1 MRERTGIFLLLILYG
16 VGIVSLMVND
26 LRNVVLP
33 LSPYTLLLSFLIL
46 MNSYRWKSPVV
57 WVAVLVFLLG
67 FTAEWVGVQKGWLF
81 GVYHYGSNL
90 GPKLA
95 GVPLIIGINWAMLT
109 LATGAAAASM
119 LKNRWA
125 IILVAALLMTGLD
138 YVMEPVAVENGYW
151 YWKDGKIPLYNYVC
165 WFLVALLYQG
175 YVAQLNVLKIL
186 ILFLWNLYSNWL
198 FSFSKF
204 YFLFG

>member
-1 MRERTGIFLLLILYG
+1 MKERTGIFLLLILYG

-26 LRNVVLP
+26 LRSVVLP

-109 LATGAAAASM
+109 LATGAAAASI

-165 WFLVALLYQG
+165 WFLVALLAQG
-175 YVAQLNVLKIL
+175 INVGISKAKPNNTSWTLL
-186 ILFLWNLYSNWL
+186 LLLVLF
-198 FSFSKF
+198 FVIQFF
-204 YFLFG
+204 F

>member
-1 MRERTGIFLLLILYG
+1 MRERTGIFVLLILYG

-33 LSPYTLLLSFLIL
+33 LSPYTLLLSFFIL

-57 WVAVLVFLLG
+57 WVAILVFLLG

-125 IILVAALLMTGLD
+125 IVVVASLLMTGLD
-138 YVMEPVAVENGYW
+138 YLMEPVAVENGYW

-165 WFLVALLYQG
+165 WFLVALLAQG
-175 YVAQLNVLKIL
+175 INVGISKAKPNNTSWTLL
-186 ILFLWNLYSNWL
+186 LLLVLF
-198 FSFSKF
+198 FVIQFF
-204 YFLFG
+204 F

>member
-57 WVAVLVFLLG
+57 WVAVWVFLLG

-125 IILVAALLMTGLD
+125 IVVVASLLMTGLD

-165 WFLVALLYQG
+165 WFLVALLAQG
-175 YVAQLNVLKIL
+175 INVGISKAKPNNTSWTLL
-186 ILFLWNLYSNWL
+186 LLLVLF
-198 FSFSKF
+198 FVIQFF
-204 YFLFG
+204 F

>member
-57 WVAVLVFLLG
+57 WVAILVFLLG

-125 IILVAALLMTGLD
+125 IVVVASLLMTGLD

-165 WFLVALLYQG
+165 WFLVALLAQG
-175 YVAQLNVLKIL
+175 INVGISKAKPNNTSWTLL
-186 ILFLWNLYSNWL
+186 LLLVLF
-198 FSFSKF
+198 FVIQFF
-204 YFLFG
+204 F

>member
-1 MRERTGIFLLLILYG
+1 LLILYG

-57 WVAVLVFLLG
+57 WVAILVFLLG

-125 IILVAALLMTGLD
+125 IVVVASLLMTGLD
-138 YVMEPVAVENGYW
+138 YLMEPVAVENGYW

-165 WFLVALLYQG
+165 WFLVALLAQG
-175 YVAQLNVLKIL
+175 INVGISKAKPNNTSWTLL
-186 ILFLWNLYSNWL
+186 LLLVLF
-198 FSFSKF
+198 FVIQFF
-204 YFLFG
+204 F

>member
-1 MRERTGIFLLLILYG
+1 MRERTGIFVLLILYG

-57 WVAVLVFLLG
+57 WVAILVFLLG

-125 IILVAALLMTGLD
+125 IVVVASLLMTGLD

-165 WFLVALLYQG
+165 WFLVALLAQG
-175 YVAQLNVLKIL
+175 INVGISKAKPNNTSWTLL
-186 ILFLWNLYSNWL
+186 LLLVLF
-198 FSFSKF
+198 FVIQFF
-204 YFLFG
+204 F

>member
-57 WVAVLVFLLG
+57 WVAILVFLLG
-67 FTAEWVGVQKGWLF
+67 FTAEWVGVQKVWLF

-125 IILVAALLMTGLD
+125 IVVVASLLMTGLD

-165 WFLVALLYQG
+165 WFLVALLAQG
-175 YVAQLNVLKIL
+175 INVGISKAKPNNTSWTLL
-186 ILFLWNLYSNWL
+186 LLLVLF
-198 FSFSKF
+198 FVIQFF
-204 YFLFG
+204 F

>member
-1 MRERTGIFLLLILYG
+1 MKERTGIFLLLILYG

-26 LRNVVLP
+26 LRSVVLP

-165 WFLVALLYQG
+165 WFLVALLAQG
-175 YVAQLNVLKIL
+175 INVGISKAKPNNTSWTLL
-186 ILFLWNLYSNWL
+186 LLLVLF
-198 FSFSKF
+198 FVIQFIF
-204 YFLFG
+204 

>member
-57 WVAVLVFLLG
+57 WVAILVFLLG

-109 LATGAAAASM
+109 LATGAKHGINAQEPLGDRRGCVLTNDRPRLCYGARCCGKR
-119 LKNRWA
+119 LLVLEGRKNTSLQLCLLVSCSIIGTGNQRW
-125 IILVAALLMTGLD
+125 
-138 YVMEPVAVENGYW
+138 N
-151 YWKDGKIPLYNYVC
+151 
-165 WFLVALLYQG
+165 FQ
-175 YVAQLNVLKIL
+175 
-186 ILFLWNLYSNWL
+186 S
-198 FSFSKF
+198 
-204 YFLFG
+204 

>member
-1 MRERTGIFLLLILYG
+1 MKERTGIILLLILYG
-16 VGIVSLMVND
+16 VGIVSLIVND
-26 LRNVVLP
+26 LRSEVLP

-57 WVAVLVFLLG
+57 WVAVWVFLLG
-67 FTAEWVGVQKGWLF
+67 FTAEWIGVQKGWLF
-81 GVYHYGSNL
+81 GDYHYGSNL

-109 LATGAAAASM
+109 LVTGAAAAAM

-151 YWKDGKIPLYNYVC
+151 YWRDGKIPLYNYVC
-165 WFLVALLYQG
+165 WFLVAFLAQGINVGISKAKPNNTSWTLL
-175 YVAQLNVLKIL
+175 LLLVLFFVIQ
-186 ILFLWNLYSNWL
+186 F
-198 FSFSKF
+198 FF
-204 YFLFG
+204 

>member
-1 MRERTGIFLLLILYG
+1 
-16 VGIVSLMVND
+16 MVND

-57 WVAVLVFLLG
+57 WVAILVFLLG

-125 IILVAALLMTGLD
+125 IVVVASLLMTGLD
-138 YVMEPVAVENGYW
+138 YLMEPVAVENGYW

-165 WFLVALLYQG
+165 WFLVALLAQG
-175 YVAQLNVLKIL
+175 INVGISKAKPNNTSWTLL
-186 ILFLWNLYSNWL
+186 LLLVLF
-198 FSFSKF
+198 FVIQFF
-204 YFLFG
+204 F

>member
-1 MRERTGIFLLLILYG
+1 LLILYG

-57 WVAVLVFLLG
+57 WVAILVFLLG

-125 IILVAALLMTGLD
+125 IVVVASLLMTGLD

-165 WFLVALLYQG
+165 WFLVALLAQG
-175 YVAQLNVLKIL
+175 INVGISKAKPNNTSWTLL
-186 ILFLWNLYSNWL
+186 LLLVLF
-198 FSFSKF
+198 FVIQFF
-204 YFLFG
+204 F

>member
-1 MRERTGIFLLLILYG
+1 MRERTGIFVLLILYG

-57 WVAVLVFLLG
+57 WVAILVFLLG

-125 IILVAALLMTGLD
+125 IVVVASLLMTGLD
-138 YVMEPVAVENGYW
+138 YLMEPVAVENGYW

-165 WFLVALLYQG
+165 WFLVALLAQG
-175 YVAQLNVLKIL
+175 INVGISKAKPNNTSWTLL
-186 ILFLWNLYSNWL
+186 LLLVLF
-198 FSFSKF
+198 FVIQFF
-204 YFLFG
+204 F

>member
-1 MRERTGIFLLLILYG
+1 MKERTGIFLLLILYG

-26 LRNVVLP
+26 LRSVVLP
-33 LSPYTLLLSFLIL
+33 LSPYTLLLSFFIL

-109 LATGAAAASM
+109 LATGAAAASI

-165 WFLVALLYQG
+165 WFLVALLAQG
-175 YVAQLNVLKIL
+175 INVGISKAKPNNTSWTLL
-186 ILFLWNLYSNWL
+186 LLLVLF
-198 FSFSKF
+198 FVIQFF
-204 YFLFG
+204 F

>member
-57 WVAVLVFLLG
+57 WVAILVFLLG

-125 IILVAALLMTGLD
+125 IVVVASLLMTGLD
-138 YVMEPVAVENGYW
+138 YLMEPVAVENGYW

-165 WFLVALLYQG
+165 WFLVALLAQG
-175 YVAQLNVLKIL
+175 INVGISKAKPNNTSWTLL
-186 ILFLWNLYSNWL
+186 LLLVLF
-198 FSFSKF
+198 FVIQFF
-204 YFLFG
+204 F

>member
-57 WVAVLVFLLG
+57 WVAILVFLLG

-125 IILVAALLMTGLD
+125 IVVVASLLMTGLD

-165 WFLVALLYQG
+165 WFLVALLAQG
-175 YVAQLNVLKIL
+175 INVGISKAKPNNTSWTLLLLLVLFFVIQL
-186 ILFLWNLYSNWL
+186 F
-198 FSFSKF
+198 F
-204 YFLFG
+204 

>member
-1 MRERTGIFLLLILYG
+1 MKERTGIFLLLILYG

-26 LRNVVLP
+26 LRSVVLP

-109 LATGAAAASM
+109 LVTGAAAASM

-151 YWKDGKIPLYNYVC
+151 YWKVGKIPLYNYVC
-165 WFLVALLYQG
+165 WFLVALLAQG
-175 YVAQLNVLKIL
+175 INVGISKAKPNNTSWTLL
-186 ILFLWNLYSNWL
+186 LLLVLF
-198 FSFSKF
+198 FVIQFF
-204 YFLFG
+204 F

>member
-1 MRERTGIFLLLILYG
+1 MRERTGIFVLLILYG

-57 WVAVLVFLLG
+57 WVAILVFLLG

-125 IILVAALLMTGLD
+125 IVVVASLLMTGLD
-138 YVMEPVAVENGYW
+138 YLMEPVAVENGYW

-165 WFLVALLYQG
+165 WFLVALLAQG
-175 YVAQLNVLKIL
+175 INVGI
-186 ILFLWNLYSNWL
+186 
-198 FSFSKF
+198 SKAKPNNTSWT
-204 YFLFG
+204 LLLLLVL

>member
-1 MRERTGIFLLLILYG
+1 MRERTGIFVLLILYG

-57 WVAVLVFLLG
+57 WVAILVFLLG

-125 IILVAALLMTGLD
+125 IVVVASLLMTGLD

-165 WFLVALLYQG
+165 WFLVALL
-175 YVAQLNVLKIL
+175 AQVINVGISKAKPNNTSWTLL
-186 ILFLWNLYSNWL
+186 LLLVLF
-198 FSFSKF
+198 FVIQFF
-204 YFLFG
+204 F

>member
-1 MRERTGIFLLLILYG
+1 MKERTGIFLLLILYG

-26 LRNVVLP
+26 LRSVVLP

-81 GVYHYGSNL
+81 GIYHYGSNL

-125 IILVAALLMTGLD
+125 IIVVAALLMTGLD

-165 WFLVALLYQG
+165 WFLVALLAQG
-175 YVAQLNVLKIL
+175 INVGISIAKPNNTSWTLL
-186 ILFLWNLYSNWL
+186 LLLVLF
-198 FSFSKF
+198 FVIQFF
-204 YFLFG
+204 F